1 MLEIHERLPR
11 TDADHASSAEIVLTL
26 VFDARQRCRQRVVL
40 EDGSERALLLPRGT
54 TLRDGDRLRDT
65 EGAIIRVR
73 AAPETV
79 SVARTTDR
87 HLLVRAAYH
96 LGNRHV
102 PLQIDIDS
110 LRYRHDHVLDAM
122 VEGLGLSVSCEQVP
136 FEPELGAYAHD
147 GHGGH
152 GGHAHPGAA

>member
-11 TDADHASSAEIVLTL
+11 TGAQDAGAAQMTLTL
-26 VFDARQRCRQRVVL
+26 AFDARQRCRQRVAL
-40 EDGSERALLLPRGT
+40 DDGSERALLLPRGT

-65 EGAIIRVR
+65 GGMIIRVC

-87 HLLVRAAYH
+87 HRLVRAAYH

-102 PLQIDIDS
+102 QLQIDADS

-122 VEGLGLSVSCEQVP
+122 VERLGLAVSCEQAP
-136 FEPELGAYAHD
+136 FEPEPGAYAHES
-147 GHGGH
+147 HSH
-152 GGHAHPGAA
+152 THHGAA